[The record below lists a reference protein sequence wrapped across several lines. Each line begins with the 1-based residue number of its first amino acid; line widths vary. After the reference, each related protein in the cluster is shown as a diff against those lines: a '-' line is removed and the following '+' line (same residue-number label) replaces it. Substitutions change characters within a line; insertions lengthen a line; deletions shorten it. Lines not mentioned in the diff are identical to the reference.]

1 MTIDTSKHSI
11 IDGGLVRA
19 REGAAIL
26 RVSRAT
32 FWRYVK
38 LGLLPRGIK
47 LTPRCSVWRVADLD
61 AFVARQAEQREVNW
75 QIEGAA

>member
-61 AFVARQAEQREVNW
+61 AFVARQAEQREV
-75 QIEGAA
+75 A

>member
-1 MTIDTSKHSI
+1 MSGVNRI

-38 LGLLPRGIK
+38 LGLLPRGIR
-47 LTPRCSVWRVADLD
+47 LTARCTLWRMCDLD
-61 AFVARQAEQREVNW
+61 AFVARQAEKREV
-75 QIEGAA
+75 A

>member
-1 MTIDTSKHSI
+1 MSGVNRIT
-11 IDGGLVRA
+11 DGGLVRA

-38 LGLLPRGIK
+38 LGMLPRGIR
-47 LTPRCSVWRVADLD
+47 LTPRCTVWRVADIE
-61 AFVARQAEQREVNW
+61 AFVARQAEQRDIV
-75 QIEGAA
+75 Q